1 MIDFFIV
8 TLYNEIAAYNYEKQL
23 DLLEILLFYKKEVI
37 YYMKSIE
44 TGVLKK
50 SDFYFSSPS
59 PTAKALYFYPTSA
72 GHFFCVKN
80 YHLVRENYNSLLVTH
95 ILDGT
100 FTFVQNGKHTTARKG
115 ETVILDCFK
124 PHEYYTNNNMESIW
138 IHFNGQN
145 CIPFYNEIV
154 KNEGNLIRCSD
165 PDHVEK
171 LLFRIFDGMAS
182 DNKPSEINWSLDI
195 YKILAEL
202 SNPLHI
208 STKNKTSYEESV
220 QDAKKYILEHLS
232 EKLTVQNIADVIH
245 MSPSHFSRVFKQQTG
260 FSPYDF
266 VLISRLNR
274 AKDYLQKTDLSI
286 SQIAYETGFN
296 SESNF
301 IYFFTKNTGFSPN
314 KFRKLEF

>member
-1 MIDFFIV
+1 
-8 TLYNEIAAYNYEKQL
+8 
-23 DLLEILLFYKKEVI
+23 
-37 YYMKSIE
+37 MKSTE
-44 TGVLKK
+44 TGVLNK
-50 SDFYFSSPS
+50 SDLYFSSPS
-59 PTAKALYFYPTSA
+59 PTAKNLYYYPISA

-80 YHLVRENYNSLLVTH
+80 YHLIRKDYNSLLITH
-95 ILDGT
+95 IINGS

-124 PHEYYTNNNMESIW
+124 PHEYYTNDSFESIW
-138 IHFNGQN
+138 IHINGQN

-154 KNEGNLIRCSD
+154 KNEGNLIKCSD

-171 LLFRIFDGMAS
+171 LLFRIYNGMAS

-202 SNPLHI
+202 LNPLHI
-208 STKNKTSYEESV
+208 SIKNKTSYEDSIQEV
-220 QDAKKYILEHLS
+220 KKYISDHLN
-232 EKLTVQNIADVIH
+232 EKLTVQNIAEIIH
-245 MSPSHFSRVFKQQTG
+245 MSPSHFSRVFRQQTG

-274 AKDYLQKTDLSI
+274 AKDYLQKTDMSI
-286 SQIAYETGFN
+286 SQIAYDIGFN

-301 IYFFTKNTGFSPN
+301 IYFFTKNTGLSPS
-314 KFRKLEF
+314 KFRKLKF

>member
-1 MIDFFIV
+1 
-8 TLYNEIAAYNYEKQL
+8 
-23 DLLEILLFYKKEVI
+23 
-37 YYMKSIE
+37 MKSAE

-59 PTAKALYFYPTSA
+59 PTAKALYFYPISA
-72 GHFFCVKN
+72 GHFYCVKN
-80 YHLVRENYNSLLVTH
+80 YHLVRENYNSLLITH
-95 ILDGT
+95 IINGT
-100 FTFVQNGKHTTARKG
+100 FTFAQNGKHITARKG

-124 PHEYYTNNNMESIW
+124 PHEYYTNNSMESIW

-154 KNEGNLIRCSD
+154 KNEGNLIKCSD

-171 LLFRIFDGMAS
+171 LLFRIFNGMSS
-182 DNKPSEINWSLDI
+182 DDKPSEINWSLDI

-208 STKNKTSYEESV
+208 STKNKTSYEESI
-220 QDAKKYILEHLS
+220 QDAKKYILEHLN
-232 EKLTVQNIADVIH
+232 EKLTVKNIANVIH
-245 MSPSHFSRVFKQQTG
+245 MSPSHFSRVFKHQTG

-274 AKDYLQKTDLSI
+274 AKDYLQKTDMSI

-301 IYFFTKNTGFSPN
+301 IYFFTKNTGFSPS
-314 KFRKLEF
+314 KFRKLKF

>member
-1 MIDFFIV
+1 
-8 TLYNEIAAYNYEKQL
+8 
-23 DLLEILLFYKKEVI
+23 
-37 YYMKSIE
+37 MKSAE

-59 PTAKALYFYPTSA
+59 PTAKALYFYPISA
-72 GHFFCVKN
+72 GHFYCVKN
-80 YHLVRENYNSLLVTH
+80 YHLVRENYNSLLITH
-95 ILDGT
+95 IINGT
-100 FTFVQNGKHTTARKG
+100 FTFAQNGKHITARKG

-124 PHEYYTNNNMESIW
+124 PHEYYTNNSMESIW

-154 KNEGNLIRCSD
+154 KNEGNLIKCSD

-171 LLFRIFDGMAS
+171 LLFRIFNGMSS
-182 DNKPSEINWSLDI
+182 DDKPSEINWSLDI

-208 STKNKTSYEESV
+208 STKNKTSYEESI
-220 QDAKKYILEHLS
+220 QDAKKYIFEHLN
-232 EKLTVQNIADVIH
+232 EKLTVKNIANVIH
-245 MSPSHFSRVFKQQTG
+245 MSPSHFSRVFKHQTG

-274 AKDYLQKTDLSI
+274 AKDYLQKTDMSI

-301 IYFFTKNTGFSPN
+301 IYFFTKNTGFSPS
-314 KFRKLEF
+314 KFRKLKF

>member
-1 MIDFFIV
+1 
-8 TLYNEIAAYNYEKQL
+8 
-23 DLLEILLFYKKEVI
+23 
-37 YYMKSIE
+37 MKSAE

-59 PTAKALYFYPTSA
+59 PTAKALYFYPISA
-72 GHFFCVKN
+72 GHFYCVKN
-80 YHLVRENYNSLLVTH
+80 YHLVRENYNSLLITH
-95 ILDGT
+95 IINGT
-100 FTFVQNGKHTTARKG
+100 FTFVQNKKHTTARKG

-124 PHEYYTNNNMESIW
+124 PHEYYTNSSMESIW

-154 KNEGNLIRCSD
+154 KNEGNLIKCSD

-171 LLFRIFDGMAS
+171 LLFRIFNGMSS
-182 DNKPSEINWSLDI
+182 DDKPSEINWSLDI

-208 STKNKTSYEESV
+208 STKNKTSYEESI
-220 QDAKKYILEHLS
+220 QDAKKYILEHLN
-232 EKLTVQNIADVIH
+232 EKLTVKNIANVIH
-245 MSPSHFSRVFKQQTG
+245 MSPSHFSRVFKHQTG

-266 VLISRLNR
+266 VLVSRLNR
-274 AKDYLQKTDLSI
+274 AKDYLQKTDMSI

-301 IYFFTKNTGFSPN
+301 IYFFTKNTGFSPS
-314 KFRKLEF
+314 KFRKLKF